1 MEKQE
6 ITDIDYGSLTKTLGI
21 SIVAAFFSYTLLFL
35 YTNYVALY
43 FAYDFD
49 IPAFVDMT
57 GVHFDSDNNSTHWS
71 RDALITILLSEPMSA
86 MIVGIIFLTLLMIG
100 SKKPISLIIVLFW
113 LNIFAFNNAFG
124 ILIDDAIARSGTYEV
139 ATVMD
144 LGDITIL
151 IGSII
156 LAFLLYKIGM
166 MNGRLIIMSFPHQ
179 SLTIFNNRLIFFL
192 LIFIIPWLLVIIYTY
207 ILGGDTV
214 PVSKLIRNLP
224 VVLLLLPFLTAGK
237 ILNKKFV
244 CHPSVSHVKA
254 DLIYSILFVV
264 LTIVMI
270 FVLING
276 FTITGN

>member
-6 ITDIDYGSLTKTLGI
+6 IAGINYSSLTKTLGI
-21 SIVAAFFSYTLLFL
+21 SIVAAFFAYTLLFI

-49 IPAFVDMT
+49 IPAFVDLK
-57 GVHFDSDNNSTHWS
+57 GVHFDSDNNSAYWS

-86 MIVGIIFLTLLMIG
+86 MILGIFFLTILMIG
-100 SKKPISLIIVLFW
+100 SKKPISIIIVLFW

-144 LGDITIL
+144 LGELTIFT
-151 IGSII
+151 GSII

-179 SLTIFNNRLIFFL
+179 SLTVFKNRLVFFF
-192 LIFIIPWLLVIIYTY
+192 LIFIIPWLLVILYTY
-207 ILGGDTV
+207 ILGGDSV

-244 CHPSVSHVKA
+244 YQPSISHVKA
-254 DLIYSILFVV
+254 DIIYSFLFVV

-270 FVLING
+270 FVLSNG